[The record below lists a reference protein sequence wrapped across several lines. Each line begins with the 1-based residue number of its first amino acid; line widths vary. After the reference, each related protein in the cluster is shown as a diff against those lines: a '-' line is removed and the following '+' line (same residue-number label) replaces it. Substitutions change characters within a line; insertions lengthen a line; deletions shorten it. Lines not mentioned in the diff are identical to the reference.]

1 MNHTTPQRDGRGSMP
16 LADLLRDAA
25 LGLSQVQPPA
35 TLRER
40 IVARWQ
46 ADLRLQVG
54 RHLSGLGRHRQRPA
68 WRLPRAWAW
77 SGAAAC
83 ALALLLSLL
92 LALPWP
98 APASGAR
105 ADARLVATS
114 GFVPLVGPERWRQ
127 LTADAATPAWLVT
140 TELPRERLAAI
151 GLPFDPA
158 RAAEP
163 VRAELL
169 MHASGDVIALRVIG
183 QPVGG
188 PR

>member
-1 MNHTTPQRDGRGSMP
+1 MNDTSAQRDGRGSMP

-25 LGLSQVQPPA
+25 LGLSQVQPPPA
-35 TLRER
+35 LRER

-46 ADLRLQVG
+46 ADLPPRAGWLLPLRRPTRHSG
-54 RHLSGLGRHRQRPA
+54 RV
-68 WRLPRAWAW
+68 PRAWVW

-83 ALALLLSLL
+83 ALALLLSLW

-98 APASGAR
+98 APPRSGEP
-105 ADARLVATS
+105 ADARFVAARGS
-114 GFVPLVGPERWRQ
+114 GFVPLVGPERWRE

-151 GLPFDPA
+151 GLPFDPG

-163 VRAELL
+163 VRTELL

-183 QPVGG
+183 QPGA

>member
-1 MNHTTPQRDGRGSMP
+1 MCRGT
-16 LADLLRDAA
+16 AA
-25 LGLSQVQPPA
+25 GGC
-35 TLRER
+35 
-40 IVARWQ
+40 
-46 ADLRLQVG
+46 G
-54 RHLSGLGRHRQRPA
+54 RHGCGPARRPGSSGSQGD
-68 WRLPRAWAW
+68 PRAV
-77 SGAAAC
+77 AASA
-83 ALALLLSLL
+83 
-92 LALPWP
+92 
-98 APASGAR
+98 
-105 ADARLVATS
+105 S
-114 GFVPLVGPERWRQ
+114 GFVPLIGPERWRQ

-183 QPVGG
+183 QPAGG